1 MAQKAIVVGLA
12 ISMLAPIVH
21 FEPKP
26 QEERMIRGQQVTNN
40 LGDSMKYEVGARIH
54 TEGGAFQIQGTADGS
69 VDLIASQITE
79 AVLYKDIDTTLSES
93 TQNLGRLVRSVRM
106 ATKEDVQQFKTE
118 GGQADLDQVSGPWWA
133 GSADESV
140 DYAPAPIL
148 TGGNKSDG
156 YSVII
161 PQAETPNAAGTDCE
175 TVPEYRLQG
184 QGATRAT
191 AGIKD
196 EVVAMTAQ
204 TDLPAYTIRA
214 QYVPEGENNLV
225 VAGRLTFGD
234 LYVDSK
240 CSQKPD
246 SETKSWAYS
255 NLRTAAKM
263 YGWKDFGVSYF
274 ELDFGPSNPSINT
287 TPGCRAI
294 LISGKKGATEL
305 PDELKDKVS
314 WARTDER
321 VPNPALLFLYYAN
334 NGEDGGRQVLGK
346 LNALDRLIMYAKD
359 EDRRSEIYGG
369 SQKTVQWAFNAGSA
383 NGRIFMLGKKTCKG
397 APSSVSTA
405 GVRPIATMNRDS
417 VLFASKSSTPKHA
430 ESSTIQNA
438 SNRLVNHLVNT
449 ETDGYKLTVKDANM
463 GVESIDKVST
473 DDNVVSLKGNNI
485 ILKPN
490 ATTLKLKVNAK
501 GSGVSAPNKIAAY
514 TTGTAKSPLFGEI
527 GEVSG
532 NTSEVTLDLANI
544 MDTSVP
550 GSKTI
555 SLYAEQEN
563 GAYKT
568 DYMSEAY
575 DITLVIPVDQTLG
588 LKKDSVLEGTY
599 GDDLTL
605 TAIVNENETDR
616 KWDPANEL
624 KASIPEGY
632 KDIAEITSQTWDET
646 TGTTEIII
654 KPLKSG
660 DFKLKLF
667 KQDDVDNGITV
678 TNNNVETDVIKVEK
692 RNVTLTAKAQTFT
705 KYATFKPPEIEAS
718 YTYPA
723 GPADADKTKAGLVNE
738 DKLPL
743 SGANAIT
750 VKTTN
755 KSTSNVEEI
764 PKKQVADVE
773 RLWEAGTWTQTVLLS
788 AYNSGTSPLLDK
800 YNFTPGSVTD
810 YVVEDA
816 LSPGNGDIKITP
828 ACDYPDDTECWN
840 KGTVTIE
847 PSDTAKA
854 NGYTLIKNT
863 TKADDQIDK
872 NEDGFASSFTIS
884 TADITKLKNTLYN
897 LKDPDKDLL
906 SNQGTVGRHIR
917 IDTTAPTKIDAKITA
932 IPVVNA
938 LELTL
943 KEAVAA
949 VGGDASGIRFNKVPM
964 EVKVTATDAES
975 GVREVEAFT
984 FNETGDST
992 EKLAITPVKDEFVEN
1007 SSVPGAGSKI
1017 DKNITYQTKVYKIQV
1032 NANYKNSIKIV
1043 VTNNA
1048 GLKSEQVT
1056 NKVIYE
1062 DEEKAKK
1069 SMVLKAGAAAKTLA
1083 GEDGPFKITQDELK
1097 ADDIKWPMKIQASYS
1112 GIKKISYYIT
1122 DTDDTPLDGD
1132 SENPIDVTTTGY
1144 GITAPSSDLD
1154 WKSAAAETLDVEEH
1168 DQAVVSLKK
1177 AIEAVKEKGAATVK
1191 VHAKLESNA
1200 GNTLEKEFVIQALYQ
1215 KIEWSDELQKA
1226 DKNKDTADIEVEE
1239 TYGNRITLSANMVDE
1254 ANRWSG
1260 TGDFTITLADADKTK
1275 AKLLTPK
1282 VEAYK
1287 TTNNTSGTDKGKVTV
1302 ELVPLT
1308 GNDTEVTLI
1317 AKKSGDSEYAD
1328 SNEIKIKVKLKSK
1341 PLTVEAD
1348 ANTTYD
1354 VKTGEVHPKLTYQ
1367 ITDLD
1372 KKENDDAL
1380 VKDTDAGIDDTA
1392 AEKKVDFLLKAT
1404 GCVDATDCK
1413 IASLLGYEQGKQ
1425 RINETGEWKL
1435 EFQYNKDDKTGDKK
1449 ENIFNRKYDITFVDY
1464 NRPGTNL
1471 GTSKTLKVTQDSFED
1486 TWYTITPDPDTEV
1499 KDDKDAWNTSMV
1511 TIQPTDQAVTNSTK
1525 TRTYQKIINDDL
1537 ETANAPDTWG
1547 WVDSFTHTKDY
1558 KHGTE
1563 TGTDAKTYKLRFRD
1577 PVSGAFTAAADAKRS
1592 VRVDASAPI
1601 KPFISVNK
1609 DDAIPAD
1616 SAVAESGKVQGTRF
1630 SKDGLKLTVS
1640 MIDEESGMRSLE
1652 LYTVE
1657 KGMET
1662 KIKATIV
1669 DEEST
1674 AVPGVNNDGKKAV
1687 RKKTATYTITN
1698 EFKGSVKIVGMNNA
1712 GQKTTYETGELI
1724 NEPEADHKLS
1734 IATVETEDNKIPEK
1748 ITRNTYKDSY
1758 VYPLAFKAPIS
1769 GIKKIEYTMSVDD
1782 EQAEPVKELKSA
1794 SGDITTKL
1802 GVIEVKDEAISK
1814 SSDEKTPTY
1823 EIGQTAT
1830 AYGDYFSIK
1839 PYVDEM
1845 IKGKTDLGTI
1855 KIYIKLTSNAGN
1867 VIETETLYT
1876 LPVDLMLND
1885 PENYLVVPKQVR
1897 LQRVKGKDIAQGSDK
1912 VELKTVTDKPAGL
1925 DITQYFNVYTDPKI
1939 TLHKLEDESGRK
1951 HTYTVSVHDENDKL
1965 LTTDKNL
1972 LTSLNYPGKLYAD
1985 FTLTTPLVKDP
1996 EKDKDRGEYRG
2007 LMEYKVTYGKQDTEK
2022 QPTVEVKP

>member
-1 MAQKAIVVGLA
+1 MKRKLRLTPSKRKFCASIIIVTVITGIAGSNFQPASQQSETIQANTAVNELRTGVTINKGAGIWLDSQYYKSFSSETGQAARVIANEVQETNRRYEDVKAILQAQQTALKRSGVASVELPTAADEASIQESTVAGDLKLSATTDLNWSSYVNEGLPYLPAAVYEHTGKQSQREIVVNQGELPNGSSCVDIGSTTLKGVLPTRAYAWPATKLEYTTRIDGYLSGFSTQTGCNANFSDASCHAYSDPGLTQDVTDELRKIEHGA
-12 ISMLAPIVH
+12 YNFYRIDTPWQGQPTSKLAMYEGP
-21 FEPKP
+21 PKLLK
-26 QEERMIRGQQVTNN
+26 EYAAAGCTATVTERSKTKWPLVWAADECFDNC
-40 LGDSMKYEVGARIH
+40 SKVG
-54 TEGGAFQIQGTADGS
+54 GKW
-69 VDLIASQITE
+69 E
-79 AVLYKDIDTTLSES
+79 AVDS
-93 TQNLGRLVRSVRM
+93 
-106 ATKEDVQQFKTE
+106 
-118 GGQADLDQVSGPWWA
+118 
-133 GSADESV
+133 
-140 DYAPAPIL
+140 
-148 TGGNKSDG
+148 
-156 YSVII
+156 
-161 PQAETPNAAGTDCE
+161 
-175 TVPEYRLQG
+175 RLQ
-184 QGATRAT
+184 
-191 AGIKD
+191 
-196 EVVAMTAQ
+196 
-204 TDLPAYTIRA
+204 YTNHA
-214 QYVPEGENNLV
+214 
-225 VAGRLTFGD
+225 
-234 LYVDSK
+234 
-240 CSQKPD
+240 
-246 SETKSWAYS
+246 
-255 NLRTAAKM
+255 
-263 YGWKDFGVSYF
+263 
-274 ELDFGPSNPSINT
+274 
-287 TPGCRAI
+287 
-294 LISGKKGATEL
+294 
-305 PDELKDKVS
+305 
-314 WARTDER
+314 
-321 VPNPALLFLYYAN
+321 
-334 NGEDGGRQVLGK
+334 
-346 LNALDRLIMYAKD
+346 
-359 EDRRSEIYGG
+359 
-369 SQKTVQWAFNAGSA
+369 
-383 NGRIFMLGKKTCKG
+383 TCKG
-397 APSSVSTA
+397 GTIDEASSA
-405 GVRPIATMNRDS
+405 GVRPIATVNLDT
-417 VLFASKSSTPKHA
+417 VLFASKASTSHHA
-430 ESSTIQNA
+430 ASSTIESA
-438 SNRLVNHLVNT
+438 GNRIFNNLVNT
-449 ETDGYKLTVKDANM
+449 ETDGYKLTVKDTNM
-463 GVESIDKVST
+463 RVASIAKAST
-473 DDNVVSLKGNNI
+473 ADNVVSVSGNKI

-490 ATTLKLKVNAK
+490 ATTLKLKVNTN
-501 GSGVSAPNKIAAY
+501 GSGVSVANKIAAY
-514 TTGTAKSPLFGEI
+514 TTGTDKSPLFGEI
-527 GEVSG
+527 GEVSE

-550 GSKTI
+550 GTKTI

-605 TAIVNENETDR
+605 TAIVNEDETDR
-616 KWDPANEL
+616 RWDPANAL
-624 KASIPEGY
+624 TASIPEGY
-632 KDIAEITSQTWDET
+632 QDIAEITSQTWDEK
-646 TGTTEIII
+646 TGETKIII
-654 KPLKSG
+654 KPLKTG
-660 DFKLKLF
+660 EFKMKLN
-667 KQDDVDNGITV
+667 KQDDVDNDITV
-678 TNNNVETDVIKVEK
+678 TNNDEETAVIKVEK

-723 GPADADKTKAGLVNE
+723 GTADADKIKDGLVNG
-738 DKLPL
+738 DVLPL
-743 SGANAIT
+743 SGDKAIIIT
-750 VKTTN
+750 TKNKTT
-755 KSTSNVEEI
+755 SVVQAI
-764 PKKQVADVE
+764 PTKQVADVE
-773 RLWEAGTWTQTVLLS
+773 RLWEAGTWTQTVDLS
-788 AYNSGTSPLLDK
+788 AYNSGTSPLLEK

-816 LSPGNGDIKITP
+816 LSPKDGDIKITP

-872 NEDGFASSFTIS
+872 SGDGFASSFTIS
-884 TADITKLKNTLYN
+884 TTDITQLEDTLYN
-897 LKDPDKDLL
+897 LRNPNQDLF

-992 EKLAITPVKDEFVEN
+992 EKLSITPVTDEFEEN
-1007 SSVPGAGSKI
+1007 TSVPGAGSPI
-1017 DKNITYQTKVYKIQV
+1017 DKNITYQTKVYTIQV

-1062 DEEKAKK
+1062 DEDKAKE
-1069 SMVLKAGAAAKTLA
+1069 SMVLKAGDAAKTLA
-1083 GEDGPFKITQDELK
+1083 GEDGPFKITKDELT
-1097 ADDIKWPMKIQASYS
+1097 AADIKWPMKIQASYS
-1112 GIKKISYYIT
+1112 GIKEISYYIT
-1122 DTDDTPLDGD
+1122 DTDNKPLDGD
-1132 SENPIDVTTTGY
+1132 SKNPIDVTTTEY

-1177 AIEAVKEKGAATVK
+1177 AIDAVKEKGAATVV

-1226 DKNKDTADIEVEE
+1226 DKGKDTADIEVEE
-1239 TYGNRITLSANMVDE
+1239 TYGNRLTLSANMVDE

-1282 VEAYK
+1282 VEAYQ

-1328 SNEIKIKVKLKSK
+1328 SNEIKVKVKLKSK
-1341 PLTVEAD
+1341 PITVEAD

-1380 VKDTDAGIDDTA
+1380 VKDTAADIDDTA
-1392 AEKKVDFLLKAT
+1392 AEKKVDFLLKAK

-1464 NRPGTNL
+1464 NRPIANL
-1471 GTSKTLKVTQDSFED
+1471 GKGKTLKVTQDSFEP

-1499 KDDKDAWNTSMV
+1499 KADKDAWNTSTV
-1511 TIQPTDQAVTNSTK
+1511 TIQPTDQAITNTTK
-1525 TRTYQKIINDDL
+1525 TRTYKKIINDDL
-1537 ETANAPDTWG
+1537 ETSNPPDTWG
-1547 WVDSFTHTKDY
+1547 WTDSFTHTKDY

-1563 TGTDAKTYKLRFRD
+1563 KGTDAKTYKLRFRD

-1592 VRVDASAPI
+1592 VRVDESAPI

-1609 DDAIPAD
+1609 DEAIPAD
-1616 SAVAESGKVQGTRF
+1616 SAVADSGAVQGKRF
-1630 SKDGLKLTVS
+1630 SKNGLKLTVS

-1657 KGMET
+1657 KGMGT
-1662 KIKATIV
+1662 KINATIS

-1698 EFKGSVKIVGMNNA
+1698 EFKGSVKIVGINNA

-1734 IATVETEDNKIPEK
+1734 IAAVETEDDKIPEK

-1769 GIKKIEYTMSVDD
+1769 GVKKIEYVMSVDD
-1782 EQAEPVKELKSA
+1782 EQANPVKELKSA
-1794 SGDITTKL
+1794 SGDIATKL

-1830 AYGDYFSIK
+1830 AYDDYFSIK
-1839 PYVDEM
+1839 PYVDAM

-1867 VIETETLYT
+1867 VIETKTLYT

-1897 LQRVKGKDIAQGSDK
+1897 LYKVKGKDIAQGSDK
-1912 VELKTVTDKPAGL
+1912 VELKTIAAADKPAGL

-1939 TLHKLEDESGRK
+1939 TLRKLEDESGRK
-1951 HTYTVSVHDENDKL
+1951 HTFTVSVHDENNKT

-1972 LTSLNYPGKLYAD
+1972 LTSLNYPDKLNAN

>member
-1 MAQKAIVVGLA
+1 MKNIEQKVKGIVLVVTAMSLLIMVSTVSDEDGRMEGMVRGESQSAAENREGITGVEWSAGTVIYVTGEKHITLSSSGQSSTVLRNTLTKDEEVYAKAKVAAEQYYATLDRGVAGESRLASESEGEAITSGEDATEIQAALAPVTNRWYVGEPNEKLPYKPVHVLGPDNELTGAFSWPDVEAPTEDGQSCTFVGGGAIHSSIPTSQWVVSEPQAIIVPQSGAINGTYKTIDLPNGLYSDPQCKKGPITYDQYKAVWKKIQAITGNTEASGDMVVKFTGDAGDLNGEGECQAA
-12 ISMLAPIVH
+12 ISNWRQAGHV
-21 FEPKP
+21 
-26 QEERMIRGQQVTNN
+26 
-40 LGDSMKYEVGARIH
+40 GDDNI
-54 TEGGAFQIQGTADGS
+54 
-69 VDLIASQITE
+69 
-79 AVLYKDIDTTLSES
+79 
-93 TQNLGRLVRSVRM
+93 
-106 ATKEDVQQFKTE
+106 
-118 GGQADLDQVSGPWWA
+118 
-133 GSADESV
+133 SA
-140 DYAPAPIL
+140 L
-148 TGGNKSDG
+148 L
-156 YSVII
+156 
-161 PQAETPNAAGTDCE
+161 QAAGGFTLVTSHKDGIGDGAGVVVYKKGKE
-175 TVPEYRLQG
+175 TGFTKSLDLTT
-184 QGATRAT
+184 ATR
-191 AGIKD
+191 
-196 EVVAMTAQ
+196 
-204 TDLPAYTIRA
+204 YTH
-214 QYVPEGENNLV
+214 ELLV
-225 VAGRLTFGD
+225 
-234 LYVDSK
+234 
-240 CSQKPD
+240 
-246 SETKSWAYS
+246 
-255 NLRTAAKM
+255 
-263 YGWKDFGVSYF
+263 
-274 ELDFGPSNPSINT
+274 
-287 TPGCRAI
+287 
-294 LISGKKGATEL
+294 
-305 PDELKDKVS
+305 
-314 WARTDER
+314 
-321 VPNPALLFLYYAN
+321 
-334 NGEDGGRQVLGK
+334 
-346 LNALDRLIMYAKD
+346 
-359 EDRRSEIYGG
+359 
-369 SQKTVQWAFNAGSA
+369 
-383 NGRIFMLGKKTCKG
+383 CKG
-397 APSSVSTA
+397 GVLAAEKA
-405 GVRPIATMNRDS
+405 GVRPTASLNRDS
-417 VLFASKSSTPKHA
+417 LLFASKSSTQKHPA
-430 ESSTIQNA
+430 ATTLPSAGKRI
-438 SNRLVNHLVNT
+438 VNQLVNT
-449 ETDGYKLTVKDANM
+449 ETDGYKLTVKDAAM
-463 GVESIDKVST
+463 SIESIANAST
-473 DDNVVSLKGNNI
+473 ADNVVSVSGTKI

-490 ATTLKLKVNAK
+490 ATTLKLQVNTS
-501 GSGVSAPNKIAAY
+501 GSGVSVANKIAAY
-514 TTGTAKSPLFGEI
+514 TTGSDKSPLFGEI

-532 NTSEVTLDLANI
+532 NTSDVTLDLANI

-605 TAIVNENETDR
+605 TAIVNEDETDR
-616 KWDPANEL
+616 RWDPANAL
-624 KASIPEGY
+624 TASIPEGY
-632 KDIAEITSQTWDET
+632 KDIAEITSQTWDEK

-660 DFKLKLF
+660 DFKLNLF

-678 TNNNVETDVIKVEK
+678 INNNVETDVIKVEH

-705 KYATFKPPEIEAS
+705 KYASFKPPEIEAS

-723 GPADADKTKAGLVNE
+723 DTADAAKTKDGLVNG
-738 DKLPL
+738 DVLPL
-743 SGANAIT
+743 SGDQAIMIT
-750 VKTTN
+750 TKNKTT
-755 KSTSNVEEI
+755 SVVQAI
-764 PKKQVADVE
+764 PTKQFADVE
-773 RLWEAGTWTQTVLLS
+773 RLWEAGTWTQTVDLS
-788 AYNSGTSPLLDK
+788 AYNASDSPLLEK

-816 LSPGNGDIKITP
+816 LSPKDVDIKITP

-847 PSDTAKA
+847 PSDTAKTK
-854 NGYTLIKNT
+854 GYTLIKNT

-872 NEDGFASSFTIS
+872 NEDGFASSSTIS
-884 TADITKLKNTLYN
+884 TADITTLEDTLYN
-897 LKDPDKDLL
+897 LKDPDKNLL

-917 IDTTAPTKIDAKITA
+917 IDTTAPTKIDAEITA

-992 EKLAITPVKDEFVEN
+992 EKLTIKPVTDEFVEN
-1007 SSVPGAGSKI
+1007 TSVPGAGSTI
-1017 DKNITYQTKVYKIQV
+1017 DKNKTYQTKVYKIQV

-1062 DEEKAKK
+1062 DEDKAKE

-1132 SENPIDVTTTGY
+1132 SSNPIDVTTTGY

-1177 AIEAVKEKGAATVK
+1177 AIGAVKEKGAATVK

-1239 TYGNRITLSANMVDE
+1239 TYGNRLTLSANMVDE

-1486 TWYTITPDPDTEV
+1486 TWYTIIPDPDTEV

-1511 TIQPTDQAVTNSTK
+1511 TIRPTDQAVTNSTK
-1525 TRTYQKIINDDL
+1525 TRTYKKIINDDL

-1558 KHGTE
+1558 THGLE

-1616 SAVAESGKVQGTRF
+1616 SAVADSGAVQGTRF

-1662 KIKATIV
+1662 KIKATIS

-1724 NEPEADHKLS
+1724 NEPETNHKLS

-1758 VYPLAFKAPIS
+1758 EYPLAFKAPIS

-1782 EQAEPVKELKSA
+1782 EQAKPVKELKSA

-1814 SSDEKTPTY
+1814 SPDEKTPTY

-1912 VELKTVTDKPAGL
+1912 VELKTIKDADKPAGL

-1951 HTYTVSVHDENDKL
+1951 HTYTVSVQDENNKT
-1965 LTTDKNL
+1965 LTKDKNL
-1972 LTSLNYPGKLYAD
+1972 LTSLNYPDKLKAN

-2022 QPTVEVKP
+2022 QPAVEVKP